1 MHDLLSSPS
10 VKASIKDVALRIKA
24 DATKLGNAHI
34 LLTGGTGFFGSWVL
48 VSFAALREM
57 GLPIEMTVLSRAPE
71 AFLAKNPSFSNMPGL
86 SFRKGD
92 VTDATI
98 PFSITHIL
106 HFATSGAKAE
116 TPQQEAEIRRTVVEG
131 TRHML
136 SEGKR
141 VSAARLLMASSAA
154 VYGATSS
161 DLLTESLV
169 ASHSSTAISA
179 KLTPYGQAKREAEAL
194 CAAASAS
201 RDIETVVARGFTF
214 CGPLFPSTGPYVI
227 SSLMTSVLN
236 GLPLQVRTPEAQR
249 SFMDGRDLVVGL
261 WKLLAQ
267 GRDGEAY
274 NVGSEEMVSMS
285 ELADIMR
292 SVALKVSLRVPEVK
306 LVGAP
311 LTRSTVQER
320 EREPELD
327 IVRPSIAKLRNEF
340 GFQPKIT
347 LRESLRAQAQ
357 WALES
362 VDKS

>member
-1 MHDLLSSPS
+1 MTQDILSSPIIKS
-10 VKASIKDVALRIKA
+10 AIKDIASRAKA
-24 DATKLGNAHI
+24 DALKLGNAHI

-48 VSFAALREM
+48 VSFAALREL
-57 GLPIEMTVLSRAPE
+57 GLPLEMTVLSRAPDQ
-71 AFLAKNPSFSNMPGL
+71 FLAKNPSFQNMPGL

-106 HFATSGAKAE
+106 HFATSGAKAD
-116 TPQQEAEIRRTVVEG
+116 TLDQEQEIRRTVVEG

-136 SEGKR
+136 VEAKR
-141 VSAARLLMASSAA
+141 VGAARFLMASSAA
-154 VYGATSS
+154 VYGQAPVQTSGKS
-161 DLLTESLV
+161 EIGPLTESTIIQD
-169 ASHSSTAISA
+169 AKFTA
-179 KLTPYGQAKREAEAL
+179 YGEAKREAEAL
-194 CAAASAS
+194 CRSASAA

-214 CGPLFPSTGPYVI
+214 SGPLFPISGPYVI
-227 SSLMTSVLN
+227 SSFMTSILN
-236 GLPLQVRTPEAQR
+236 GLPLQLRTPQAQR
-249 SFMDGRDLVVGL
+249 SFMDGRDLVVAL
-261 WKLLAQ
+261 WKLLAN

-274 NVGSEEMVSMS
+274 NLGSEEMVSMS

-306 LVGAP
+306 IVAP
-311 LTRSTVQER
+311 PMTQGLS
-320 EREPELD
+320 PGSD
-327 IVRPSIAKLRNEF
+327 CIRPSMAKLRTEL
-340 GFQPKIT
+340 GFQPMIT